1 MIKIISKKQNKK
13 KKRWVTSCVL
23 AALLAATPC
32 VYAAPAENS
41 GRAAAQSVQQ
51 QTSQTQT
58 KSAENQ
64 NTAAQGVST
73 TQAVQSNQTNQS
85 AANQQ
90 NQTKNADNKS
100 AENQNTTVDTTQ
112 YYEIQSAVDNHKVLD
127 ISAGS
132 VASGA
137 NLQIYSANNTEAQRF
152 RFVKNSDGTYSIY
165 TAVACR
171 ALDVAGGR
179 TKNGTNVWQYNPNR
193 TAAQRWQITKN
204 NDGTVTLSPAVAKA
218 SALDVAGGSSRNGAN
233 VQIYKNNGTKAQKW
247 ILTVKGQVPNFSAS
261 EVLLCPSY
269 TDNTVMDVS
278 GGSSRNGA
286 NIQSY
291 QFNETGAQKFNIKQN
306 GDGSY
311 SIINSKSGKAIDV
324 RNGSKKSGANVWLYT
339 SNGTDAQKWIVSQN
353 GSKVSFKNR
362 GSGLMLDVAGG
373 SSASGANIQVY
384 RKNGS
389 AAQSWRIAAK
399 DRAVTNGDDLGGSF
413 TAMVKNVNG
422 KVLAVSNGNVA
433 MWVPN
438 YTKTRAWTFVR
449 NVDYSYTLSPL
460 SNPNCAL
467 DIANGADA
475 DGTNVQIYKKN
486 RSAAQKFV
494 IKKQED
500 GTYTLMPENSSTRVL
515 DVYGNSSEENTN
527 LDLYT
532 ANGTKAQLFKIEKV
546 DGSKFKWT
554 ERKLVVDIAERQLGT
569 HEGTNNY
576 TKYGVWYAKRVNDK
590 SFEHGPWCA
599 MFVSWCGA
607 QAGVPSSVYY
617 YHAYTPTGVQ
627 WYQNHNAWQW
637 KNQYVPRAGDL
648 VYYDWDPEG
657 VAGHGVVDH
666 VGLVVNYR
674 KGMITTV
681 EGNYR
686 DQVKSRYINARASSI
701 FGYGV
706 PKY

>member
-1 MIKIISKKQNKK
+1 MEGMIKIISKKQSKK

-23 AALLAATPC
+23 AALLAVTPC
-32 VYAAPAENS
+32 AYAVPAVDNS
-41 GRAAAQSVQQ
+41 GSTAAQTE
-51 QTSQTQT
+51 TSQTQT
-58 KSAENQ
+58 NSTENQ
-64 NTAAQGVST
+64 NTAAQD
-73 TQAVQSNQTNQS
+73 A
-85 AANQQ
+85 QQ
-90 NQTKNADNKS
+90 NQGTSDQQNKD
-100 AENQNTTVDTTQ
+100 TDVDTTQ

-132 VASGA
+132 VANGA
-137 NLQIYSANNTEAQRF
+137 NLQIYSANNTDAQRF

-171 ALDVAGGR
+171 TLDVAGGR
-179 TKNGTNVWQYNPNR
+179 TKDGTNVWQYNPNR
-193 TAAQRWQITKN
+193 TAAQRWKITKN

-218 SALDVAGGSSRNGAN
+218 STLDVAGGRNRNGAN
-233 VQIYKNNGTKAQKW
+233 VQIYKQNNTKAQKW
-247 ILTVKGQVPNFSAS
+247 VLAAKGQIPNFSTTEA
-261 EVLLCPSY
+261 LLCPSY

-291 QFNETGAQKFNIKQN
+291 QFNESNAQRFNIKQN

-311 SIINSKSGKAIDV
+311 SILNSKSGKAIDV
-324 RNGSKKSGANVWLYT
+324 RGGSKKSGANVWLYA

-353 GSKVSFKNR
+353 GSKISFKNR
-362 GSGLMLDVAGG
+362 GSGLMLDVSGG

-399 DRAVTNGDDLGGSF
+399 DRAVTDGDNLGASF
-413 TAMVKNVNG
+413 TAMIKNVNG
-422 KVLAVSNGNVA
+422 NVLAVSNGNVA
-433 MWVPN
+433 LWVPN

-467 DIANGADA
+467 DIAGGADA

-532 ANGTKAQLFKIEKV
+532 ANGTDAQLFKIEKV

-554 ERKLVVDIAERQLGT
+554 ERKLVVDIAESQLGT
-569 HEGTNNY
+569 HEGANNY
-576 TKYGVWYAKRVNDK
+576 TKYGVWYAGLVNNK

-637 KNQYVPRAGDL
+637 KDQYVPRAGDL
-648 VYYDWDPEG
+648 VYYDWQYDG
-657 VAGHGVVDH
+657 LVDH

-686 DQVKSRYINARASSI
+686 DQVKSRYISAKASSI

>member
-1 MIKIISKKQNKK
+1 MIKIISKKQSKK

-23 AALLAATPC
+23 AALLALTPC
-32 VYAAPAENS
+32 VFAAPAENS
-41 GRAAAQSVQQ
+41 GSTATQTE
-51 QTSQTQT
+51 TSQTQINST
-58 KSAENQ
+58 ENQ
-64 NTAAQGVST
+64 NTAAQD
-73 TQAVQSNQTNQS
+73 A
-85 AANQQ
+85 QQ
-90 NQTKNADNKS
+90 NQGTSDQQNKD
-100 AENQNTTVDTTQ
+100 TDVDTTQ

-171 ALDVAGGR
+171 VLDVAGGDA
-179 TKNGTNVWQYNPNR
+179 KDSTNVWQYDPNC
-193 TAAQRWQITKN
+193 TAAQRWRITN
-204 NDGTVTLSPAVAKA
+204 NDDGTVTLVPAVAKA
-218 SALDVAGGSSRNGAN
+218 SALDVAGGSSQNGTN

-247 ILTVKGQVPNFSAS
+247 ILTAKGQIPNFSAS
-261 EVLLCPSY
+261 EVMLCPSY

-278 GGSSRNGA
+278 GGSSQNGA

-306 GDGSY
+306 DDGSY
-311 SIINSKSGKAIDV
+311 SIINSINKKAIDV
-324 RNGSKKSGANVWLYT
+324 CGGSTQSGANVWLYAP
-339 SNGTDAQKWIVSQN
+339 NDTDAQKWIITKN
-353 GSKVSFKNR
+353 GDEFSFKNR

-373 SSASGANIQVY
+373 SSASGANVQVY
-384 RKNGS
+384 NQNGT
-389 AAQSWRIAAK
+389 AAQSWRTASK
-399 DRAVTNGDDLGGSF
+399 DRTVTDSDNLGDSF
-413 TAMVKNVNG
+413 TAMIKNVNG
-422 KVLAVSNGNVA
+422 KVVAVSNGNAA

-438 YTKTRAWTFVR
+438 YTQTRAWTFVR
-449 NVDYSYTLSPL
+449 NIDHSYTLSPL
-460 SNPNCAL
+460 SNLDCAL
-467 DIANGADA
+467 DIAGGADA
-475 DGTNVQIYKKN
+475 DGTNVQIYTKN

-494 IKKQED
+494 IKKQGD

-554 ERKLVVDIAERQLGT
+554 ERKLVVDIAESQLGT
-569 HEGTNNY
+569 HEGANNY

-637 KNQYVPRAGDL
+637 KNQYIPRAGDL

-657 VAGHGVVDH
+657 VSGHGVVDH

-681 EGNYR
+681 EGNYK